1 MLCHTYIDGLGG
13 MGKLVCQW
21 MALAGKPPV
30 APNGFPT
37 SPLTRQL
44 RRDGA
49 LAPPSEPK
57 KAFLGVFPSDS
68 RVAQGP
74 SAADSSA
81 WQAEKANPHPL
92 VARHSAWN

>member
-49 LAPPSEPK
+49 LVLRQTRICGLDGTVWRSQAVTCSLLHGLPT
-57 KAFLGVFPSDS
+57 
-68 RVAQGP
+68 P
-74 SAADSSA
+74 SADAC
-81 WQAEKANPHPL
+81 HP
-92 VARHSAWN
+92 